1 MWGDTT
7 SPACRDATRTPLV
20 QVARRNR
27 SRRRSCACPELAPGG
42 PAFRKEPKLV
52 PPAPR
57 AAPVIWVPF
66 EGSASRRLVAG
77 RRRSVV
83 RTARSRA
90 RAQAFSNADL
100 EPWASWQGAIECAS
114 PLASMSHTCRSGGA
128 AGRPTSRPKGS
139 AAAILGMHIVAL
151 AVKAPRTATYEE
163 RHTNRRG
170 AAGLGAEDRSVS
182 SVITLAAF
190 HLAAEDVVGPG
201 RVGENRPS
209 QFAHAVLQPSIGSHH
224 EPARA
229 KQGIGDQQAP
239 VNTLNGV
246 SQSSRPPA

>member
-1 MWGDTT
+1 VRDGLRTSAISNEAQGSAAPPTRHSLYRFASSEADPMWGDTT

-128 AGRPTSRPKGS
+128 AGRPTSRPK
-139 AAAILGMHIVAL
+139 
-151 AVKAPRTATYEE
+151 
-163 RHTNRRG
+163 
-170 AAGLGAEDRSVS
+170 
-182 SVITLAAF
+182 
-190 HLAAEDVVGPG
+190 
-201 RVGENRPS
+201 
-209 QFAHAVLQPSIGSHH
+209 
-224 EPARA
+224 
-229 KQGIGDQQAP
+229 
-239 VNTLNGV
+239 
-246 SQSSRPPA
+246 